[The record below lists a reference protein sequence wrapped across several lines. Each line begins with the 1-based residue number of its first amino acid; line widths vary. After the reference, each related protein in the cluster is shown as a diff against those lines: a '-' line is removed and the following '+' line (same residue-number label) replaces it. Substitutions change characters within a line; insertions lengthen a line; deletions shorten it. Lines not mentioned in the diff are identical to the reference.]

1 MVNFE
6 MKMMYFVQKL
16 EDKFKNLKD
25 TYYNKLNAKSM
36 EMQYQPKVVVDE
48 EDEDDFDMEWIF
60 KT

>member
-1 MVNFE
+1 

-48 EDEDDFDMEWIF
+48 EDEDDFDME
-60 KT
+60 